1 MVSAEEYAVAL
12 HAEKE
17 NKISYFDVAGRK
29 VFEVRDKDNKVT
41 GNVAYIMLSY
51 PVNLPIEY
59 TKEDLDRNTKEVLK
73 YVNTLCFNPETGTTF

>member
-1 MVSAEEYAVAL
+1 MVSAEEYAITTSVQANNNVRFF
-12 HAEKE
+12 E
-17 NKISYFDVAGRK
+17 VAGRRIFK
-29 VFEVRDKDNKVT
+29 LCDKDRNQI